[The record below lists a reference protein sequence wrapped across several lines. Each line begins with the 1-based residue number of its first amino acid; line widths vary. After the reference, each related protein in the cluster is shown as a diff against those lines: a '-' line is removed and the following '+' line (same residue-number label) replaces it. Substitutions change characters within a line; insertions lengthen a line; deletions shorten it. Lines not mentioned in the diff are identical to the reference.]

1 MRSQD
6 IFSTEKSPSV
16 FDLFEDFLYCVH
28 RFDENDGREN
38 ILKAVVHN

>member
-6 IFSTEKSPSV
+6 PFNTENSPSV
-16 FDLFEDFLYCVH
+16 LDLFEDFLHYVH